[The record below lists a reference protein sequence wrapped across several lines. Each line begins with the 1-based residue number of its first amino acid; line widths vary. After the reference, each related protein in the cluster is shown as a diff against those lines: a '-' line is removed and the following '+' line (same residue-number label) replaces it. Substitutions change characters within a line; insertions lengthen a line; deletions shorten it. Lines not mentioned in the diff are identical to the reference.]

1 MKPHDEL
8 ISLRYN
14 TIEFLIEKNRIVTAS
29 LCKQNGSCEFDFD
42 KAALLYKCTFQNSPH
57 TLTSIQIK
65 NGDQTV
71 TALTSALCRVVNKDD
86 YEPKKFCGV
95 LENYFCNNGILACS
109 FLDGGMQL
117 LVEPI
122 KFLEACR

>member
-1 MKPHDEL
+1 M
-8 ISLRYN
+8 
-14 TIEFLIEKNRIVTAS
+14 
-29 LCKQNGSCEFDFD
+29 
-42 KAALLYKCTFQNSPH
+42 YKCTFQNSPH

-65 NGDQTV
+65 SGDQTV